1 MKNKDSYRIHESA
14 VFVRFRKRISSEVRS
29 LRCLRRSLL
38 RRVSDPR
45 LDPGRVDVLEA
56 VVLEDRRKLRRQ
68 SFEAQISGLT
78 HHDERALLHQRKLLA
93 GHHEVLLRLLKVMF
107 GEQNLIRLKKTLL

>member
-1 MKNKDSYRIHESA
+1 
-14 VFVRFRKRISSEVRS
+14 
-29 LRCLRRSLL
+29 
-38 RRVSDPR
+38 
-45 LDPGRVDVLEA
+45 
-56 VVLEDRRKLRRQ
+56 LRRQ

-107 GEQNLIRLKKTLL
+107 GEQNLIRLKKTLLLIILLSNQS

>member
-1 MKNKDSYRIHESA
+1 MKSKDSYRVHESA

-29 LRCLRRSLL
+29 LRCLGRSLL

-68 SFEAQISGLT
+68 SFEA
-78 HHDERALLHQRKLLA
+78 
-93 GHHEVLLRLLKVMF
+93 
-107 GEQNLIRLKKTLL
+107 